1 LLLSLGW
8 ATLAGALLAGLD
20 SNEYL
25 ALIAALEALVGSA
38 LAGTDQHTN

>member
-8 ATLAGALLAGLD
+8 ATLAGALAGLD

-25 ALIAALEALVGSA
+25 ALIAALEVLVGSA
-38 LAGTDQHTN
+38 LAGTDEHTN